1 MLHGGRA
8 VEPIAGAADPDVR
21 PPLARRCA
29 WPRSAVAALIT
40 LQSLHVLPSDVA
52 NTQRRCPRH
61 PLSMI
66 EGGMPGTVI
75 GRGLY
80 SAGQPFNRN
89 ANDASSTSCFSR
101 SEQRQD
107 VQPHPRG
114 ECDRLG
120 GLLKWLER
128 GATARGRFV
137 APGPPRGLSN
147 LNRATNRQSST
158 SWPSAN
164 RLACSFAATSS
175 MQARLIPPLNWPRS
189 SRT

>member
-29 WPRSAVAALIT
+29 WPRSAIARLIT
-40 LQSLHVLPSDVA
+40 LQSLHVSLSDVA
-52 NTQRRCPRH
+52 NTQRRSPRH

-66 EGGMPGTVI
+66 EGGRPGTVT

-89 ANDASSTSCFSR
+89 ANDASSASYFSR
-101 SEQRQD
+101 SERCPD
-107 VQPHPRG
+107 AQPHPRG

-128 GATARGRFV
+128 GARTRVRFV
-137 APGPPRGLSN
+137 PAGRLRGLSN
-147 LNRATNRQSST
+147 LNRATRRQSST

-164 RLACSFAATSS
+164 SLACSFAATSS
-175 MQARLIPPLNWPRS
+175 MQVRLMLPLNWPRS